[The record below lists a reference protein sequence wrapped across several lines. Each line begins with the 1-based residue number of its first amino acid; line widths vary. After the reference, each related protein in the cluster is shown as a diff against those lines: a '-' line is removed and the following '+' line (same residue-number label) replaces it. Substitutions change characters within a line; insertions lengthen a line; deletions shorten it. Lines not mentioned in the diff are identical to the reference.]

1 MKRSRG
7 VAFVLGFVLVVVCF
21 VGFNVLLT
29 KADSFVVRKGY
40 VENVE
45 DNVVTIVDTTGTM
58 WKWEQNEQIL
68 NRWDNVKMIMDNN
81 NTTSTKEDDII
92 LKVRL
97 DK

>member
-21 VGFNVLLT
+21 VGFNALLT

-58 WKWEQNEQIL
+58 WKWEQDEQTFD
-68 NRWDNVKMIMDNN
+68 RWDNVKMIVDNN

>member
-7 VAFVLGFVLVVVCF
+7 VAFVLGFVLIVVCF
-21 VGFNVLLT
+21 VGFNALLT

-58 WKWEQNEQIL
+58 WKWEQDEQTFD
-68 NRWDNVKMIMDNN
+68 RWDNVKMIMDNN
-81 NTTSTKEDDII
+81 NTTSTEKDDII

>member
-7 VAFVLGFVLVVVCF
+7 VAFVLGFVLIVVCF
-21 VGFNVLLT
+21 VGFNALLT

-58 WKWEQNEQIL
+58 WKWEQDEQTFD
-68 NRWDNVKMIMDNN
+68 RWDNVKMIVDNN

>member
-7 VAFVLGFVLVVVCF
+7 VAFVLGFVLIVVCF
-21 VGFNVLLT
+21 VGFNALLT

-40 VENVE
+40 IENVE

-58 WKWEQNEQIL
+58 WKWEQDEQTFD
-68 NRWDNVKMIMDNN
+68 RWDNVKMIVDNN

>member
-7 VAFVLGFVLVVVCF
+7 VAFVLGFVLIVACL
-21 VGFNVLLT
+21 VGFNALLT

-40 VENVE
+40 VENVG
-45 DNVVTIVDTTGTM
+45 NGFARIVDTTGTV
-58 WKWEQNEQIL
+58 WYWEQKEQTFD
-68 NRWDNVKMIMDNN
+68 RWDNVKMIVDNN